1 MQHPPP
7 PQAPMSDTG
16 PLRARWQSSHWVLL
30 VGVVFA
36 ILALSAIVWAALS
49 DRRANIQEETLH
61 NELIARLLEDQV
73 TRAIDSAGLALVAL
87 TETNALN
94 ESPVDA
100 NRARTVLSQILVG
113 LPFVR
118 ATALIDAQG
127 TIVASSRPGEVG
139 VQIDLGLLGPLPE
152 NRRDALGPF
161 IAVRGLDE
169 MRKGMNASAVVPAG
183 VGIIPLVRQFSNDAG
198 RSMFL
203 VALINPGTF
212 ANYQHLAIGEE
223 GRRAVFAS
231 YAGAVLASSEDVG
244 RLVGRNFSELP
255 VFRVGMR
262 ERDFGSYVGAGVF
275 GEEQIVAYR
284 VSRTRPVVVLVEQAF
299 GTALARWERGVRGFA
314 IVGLVAL
321 VLIVALTLTVWRSL
335 RAREAARRLQRIAQE
350 KVARR
355 EQEFAVL
362 MKSVQETIFR
372 TDAKGAITFINERWR
387 SLSGR
392 DPTTAVGKRLQDM
405 VLPED
410 RQSVQR
416 LFSLDVSEGVRT
428 TQARARAHGR
438 RELLFD
444 LAVMPLLENKVI
456 VGFAGS
462 AVDVTARAQAQRQL
476 QTQLAFTAQL
486 LELNPLPISTT
497 DLQGRVQLV
506 NRAWEEHERVR
517 RADAVGR
524 ALREIL
530 PKDQADRHLVAN
542 RELLAQGG
550 PIQYE
555 TRVRHRD
562 GSFRD
567 ARVLKAIMPGNDGVA
582 SGILS
587 VQMDI
592 SEFREAERATREARD
607 SAEEASRAKSE
618 FVANMS
624 HELRTPLQSILGFA
638 ELGRMRSKEA
648 PKLGAMFEDIH
659 GAGQKMLA
667 LVNDLLDVA
676 KIESTVGTFHLERID
691 LRGPVRAVARE
702 LEPLLSGKQMD
713 LRLHLCEVPLLAKAD
728 PLRFQQAIRNI
739 IANAIKFSPVGAVV
753 EITGEA
759 TSGGEIHFCIRDQG
773 PGIPE
778 EELEH
783 VFEAFVQS
791 SKTKNGSGGTGLGLA
806 ICRKIVEAHGGS
818 VYAENA
824 AGGGA
829 AFHVFMPMRG
839 SGETMP
845 GALQ

>member
-1 MQHPPP
+1 MQRKLP
-7 PQAPMSDTG
+7 TNK
-16 PLRARWQSSHWVLL
+16 PLNSAAGLRPRWRSSHVALL
-30 VGVVFA
+30 VGAVFA
-36 ILALSAIVWAALS
+36 MLALSAIVWVALS
-49 DRRANIQEETLH
+49 DRRANIDEETLH
-61 NELIARLLEDQV
+61 NELLARVLEDQV
-73 TRAIDSAGLALVAL
+73 TRAIDSAGLALASL

-100 NRARTVLSQILVG
+100 NKARTVLSQVLVG

-118 ATALIDAQG
+118 ATALIDTQG

-169 MRKGMNASAVVPAG
+169 IRKGMNASAVVPAG
-183 VGIIPLVRQFSNDAG
+183 VGVIPLVRRFSTDAG

-231 YAGAVLASSEDVG
+231 YAGAVLASSEEIG
-244 RLVGRNFSELP
+244 RLMGRNLSELP

-275 GEEQIVAYR
+275 GQDQIVAFR
-284 VSRTRPVVVLVEQAF
+284 VSRTRPVVVLVEQSF
-299 GTALARWERGVRGFA
+299 GTALARWERGMRGFA
-314 IVGLVAL
+314 AIAL
-321 VLIVALTLTVWRSL
+321 GVLALIVALTWTVWRSL
-335 RAREAARRLQRIAQE
+335 RAREAARTLQRLAQE
-350 KVARR
+350 AVARR
-355 EQEFAVL
+355 EQEFAIL

-372 TDAKGAITFINERWR
+372 TDTRGAITFINERWR

-392 DPTTAVGKRLQDM
+392 DPATAVGKRLQDM
-405 VLPED
+405 VLPQD
-410 RQSVQR
+410 RQNVLR
-416 LFSLDVSEGVRT
+416 LFNMDVSEGVRT
-428 TQARARAHGR
+428 TQARARARGQ

-444 LAVMPLLENKVI
+444 VAVIPLLEHGTI

-476 QTQLAFTAQL
+476 QAQLALTEQL
-486 LELNPLPISTT
+486 LELNPLPICMT

-506 NRAWEEHERVR
+506 NRAWEEHKRIR

-530 PKDQADRHLVAN
+530 PKDQAERHASAD

-567 ARVLKAIMPGNDGVA
+567 ARVLKAIVPGNDGAA

-638 ELGRMRSKEA
+638 ELGRMRSKDA

-713 LRLHLCEVPLLAKAD
+713 LRLDLCEVPLLAKAD

-753 EITGEA
+753 EMTGEA
-759 TSGGEIHFCIRDQG
+759 TSGGEIHFCIRDHG

-824 AGGGA
+824 VGGGA
-829 AFHVFMPMRG
+829 AFHLFMPMRV

-845 GALQ
+845 GSLQ